1 MSFHR
6 KLFLAA
12 AGVILIPALTRAQES
27 TDNLFTWSGRLAS
40 GATFGVRHFNGP
52 IDVREGSG
60 DRVEFR
66 AERRSRRAGELSFEV
81 ENSSDGVTICGVY
94 RGRSACDTDRGR
106 NRGWD
111 WDDGPPTS
119 RLTVILPKGVRLF
132 ANTGNGD
139 VTVANASNDVE
150 IRSGNGDVRISM
162 TAGQVDVTTGNG
174 ELEIMGAT
182 GPVRANTGN
191 GRVYVTTTTGPVTAR
206 TGNGEIDVR
215 MRTLSGNAD
224 MSFTTG
230 NGAVMVALPGDFKGE
245 IDASTGHGDF
255 RSDFE
260 IRIMGR
266 LNPRHIR
273 GMIGEGGTRR
283 IRISSGNGRI
293 ELRKSN

>member
-6 KLFLAA
+6 NLFVAA
-12 AGVILIPALTRAQES
+12 AGLMLASAISGAQET

-40 GATFGVRHFNGP
+40 GATFGIRHFNGP
-52 IDVREGSG
+52 IDVREGTG

-66 AERRSRRAGELSFEV
+66 AERRSRRSGELSFEV
-81 ENSSDGVTICGVY
+81 ENQSDGVMICGVY
-94 RGRSACDTDRGR
+94 RGRSACDTERR
-106 NRGWD
+106 SRGWD
-111 WDDGPPTS
+111 WDEGPPTS

-139 VTVANASNDVE
+139 VTVTQASNDVE
-150 IRSGNGDVRISM
+150 VNSGNGDVRIAM
-162 TAGQVDVTTGNG
+162 TAGQVNVTTGNG
-174 ELEIMGAT
+174 ELDVEGAT
-182 GPVRANTGN
+182 GPVRATTGN
-191 GRVYVTTTTGPVTAR
+191 GRVYVTTSTGPVTVR

-224 MSFTTG
+224 MTFTTG
-230 NGAVMVALPGDFKGE
+230 NGAVTVALPSDFKGE
-245 IDASTGHGDF
+245 IDASTGHGEF

-273 GMIGEGGTRR
+273 GVIGEGGTRR
-283 IRISSGNGRI
+283 IRMSSGNGRI